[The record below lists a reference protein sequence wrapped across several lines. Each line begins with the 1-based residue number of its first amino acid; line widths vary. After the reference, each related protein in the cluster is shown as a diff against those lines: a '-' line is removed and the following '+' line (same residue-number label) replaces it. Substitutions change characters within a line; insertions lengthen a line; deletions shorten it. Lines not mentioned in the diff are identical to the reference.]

1 MRLTSLCKIRC
12 EAEKTKLNRKARV
25 NPDLQRKAYSKSI
38 SARFG
43 SLVPTKCNCTSSVQ
57 VHEFP

>member
-25 NPDLQRKAYSKSI
+25 NPDLQRKGILKVYFSTLWFIGTNK
-38 SARFG
+38 
-43 SLVPTKCNCTSSVQ
+43 V
-57 VHEFP
+57 